1 LSPSNRGVTRPDDR
15 DDQALERLRAHVVAL
30 AAMRRGSATEGERRS
45 AEWISARLGEAGL
58 DARIEDERA
67 TGGYWLP
74 LGLLTAAGTLAG
86 LAALGGRRRPAA
98 LVAGLAAVG
107 LWDDLDLRRRAVR
120 AALSRRTTYNVVC
133 ECGRTG
139 AERTVLIVAHHD
151 AAHAGLVFHPGP
163 AERLAR
169 LAPQVLE
176 RADEDPPVWHAVL
189 GGPVAVCA
197 GAVLGA
203 RPLVRAGTALAA
215 LATLAFLDIARRD
228 PVPGAIDNASGVA
241 TLLELADRLAAKPPE
256 NVRVVLLWTGS
267 EEALWEGM
275 QGFARR
281 HFPRLPVE
289 ATFVL
294 NVDQVGDPLLTLLR
308 GEGAVRTRD
317 YPPDALALVREVAES
332 AGVALLGGL
341 RSRTGTDGQYALRA
355 GYPSAVLGSVKANKL
370 QTAYHWPTDTPAV
383 VTWASLAHAVA
394 VCERLV
400 RLLDERWP
408 LGRCLAVTA
417 GLGSAQPG

>member
-1 LSPSNRGVTRPDDR
+1 
-15 DDQALERLRAHVVAL
+15 VVAL

-45 AEWISARLGEAGL
+45 AEWIRERLAEAGL
-58 DARIEDERA
+58 DARIEEERA

-86 LAALGGRRRPAA
+86 LAALAGRRRPGSVVAA
-98 LVAGLAAVG
+98 LAAAG

-133 ECGRTG
+133 ECGPAG
-139 AERTVLIVAHHD
+139 AERTVLLVAHHD

-163 AERLAR
+163 GELLAR
-169 LAPQVLE
+169 HAPQVLE
-176 RADEDPPVWHAVL
+176 RADEDPPLWHAVI
-189 GGPVAVCA
+189 GGPVAVSA
-197 GAVLGA
+197 GAALGVRA
-203 RPLVRAGTALAA
+203 LVRAGTALAA

-241 TLLELADRLAAKPPE
+241 TLLELAGRLAATPPE

-267 EEALWEGM
+267 EEAMWEGM

-289 ATFVL
+289 GTFVL
-294 NVDQVGDPLLTLLR
+294 NVDQVGDPRLSLLS
-308 GEGAVRTRD
+308 GEGAMRMRD
-317 YPPDALALVREVAES
+317 YRPDGLALVREAAEG
-332 AGVALLGGL
+332 AGVPLMGGL

-370 QTAYHWPTDTPAV
+370 QSAYHWPTDTPEV
-383 VTWASLAHAVA
+383 VTWASLAHAVG

-400 RLLDERWP
+400 RRLDRRW
-408 LGRCLAVTA
+408 LAHPA
-417 GLGSAQPG
+417 A